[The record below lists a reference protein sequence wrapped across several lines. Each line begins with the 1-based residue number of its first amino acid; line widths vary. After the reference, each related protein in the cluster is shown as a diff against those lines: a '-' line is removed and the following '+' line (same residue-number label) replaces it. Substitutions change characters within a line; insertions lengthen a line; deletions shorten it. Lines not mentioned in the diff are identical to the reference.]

1 MRYIHPP
8 ESAILTRTV
17 LYYFTHA
24 FVCSSGTVPSTELK
38 HAAAVRVKV
47 IFTRERERAVIRALV
62 QLSMV
67 FLRHGQHLVLRDL
80 LHLFDGSHLGM
91 HRRWCIRST

>member
-1 MRYIHPP
+1 M
-8 ESAILTRTV
+8 
-17 LYYFTHA
+17 
-24 FVCSSGTVPSTELK
+24 
-38 HAAAVRVKV
+38 
-47 IFTRERERAVIRALV
+47 IRALV

-80 LHLFDGSHLGM
+80 LHLLDGSHLGM